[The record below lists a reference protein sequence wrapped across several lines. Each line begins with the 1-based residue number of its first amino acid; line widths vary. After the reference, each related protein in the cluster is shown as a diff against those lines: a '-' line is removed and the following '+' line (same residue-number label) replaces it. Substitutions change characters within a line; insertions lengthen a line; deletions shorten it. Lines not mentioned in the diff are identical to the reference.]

1 MAEVKG
7 EHMEQTQKIHGRIDM
22 AKIKKT
28 GAVVLPSLFTIAN
41 MAFGFFAIISASE
54 RNYVLAAWFILMSYV
69 MDMLDGR
76 VARLVHGESSFGVEI
91 DSLSDWMSFGIAPA
105 YLMYNFVLKDYGFWA
120 YPVAFLYVLCGA
132 LRLARFNLKAHF
144 GESSKMYFQGLPIP
158 AAAGILAS
166 FVLAYSMLEAEGNVR
181 SIKLVMNQMPFVY
194 GIIPFIMIA
203 LALLMVS
210 SIPYAAFKQ
219 GNLLNP
225 NSIKGLFLILSILFL
240 IIAYPQDALFLFFSL
255 YAISGL
261 LALMYRALVFIR
273 KPSDGERTRDE
284 G

>member
-1 MAEVKG
+1 
-7 EHMEQTQKIHGRIDM
+7 MEQSTQTQGRIDLV
-22 AKIKKT
+22 KLKKT

-41 MAFGFFAIISASE
+41 MAFGFFSIISASE
-54 RNYVLAAWFILMSYV
+54 RNYVLAGWFIMMSYV

-76 VARLVHGESSFGVEI
+76 IARLVHGESSFGVEI

-105 YLMYNFVLKDYGFWA
+105 YLMYNFILKDYGFWG

-144 GESSKMYFQGLPIP
+144 GESSKVYFQGLPIP

-166 FVLAYSMLEAEGNVR
+166 FVLAYSMLEAEGSVR
-181 SIKLVMNQMPFVY
+181 SIKMIMDQMPFVY
-194 GIIPFIMIA
+194 GIMPFMMIA

-210 SIPYAAFKQ
+210 SVPYAAFKQ
-219 GNLLNP
+219 GNLLKP
-225 NSIKGLFLILSILFL
+225 NSIKGMLLILSILFL

-255 YAISGL
+255 YAVSGI
-261 LALMYRALVFIR
+261 LAGMYKLIMAIAAPKEKEV
-273 KPSDGERTRDE
+273 
-284 G
+284 